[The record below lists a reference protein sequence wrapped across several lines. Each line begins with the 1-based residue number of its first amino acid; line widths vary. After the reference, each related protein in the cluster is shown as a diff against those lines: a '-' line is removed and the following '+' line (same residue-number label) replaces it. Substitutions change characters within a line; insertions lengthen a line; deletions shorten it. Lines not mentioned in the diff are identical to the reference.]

1 MINKILRPALIGLLV
16 LSGLLGSGCASITR
30 GTKDQLKVVSEPSG
44 AQIMLSN
51 GQTGITPATF
61 TLPRKKGLVVEVS
74 KPGFEPQKVMIS
86 SKFAGA
92 GGAAL
97 AGNVLVGG
105 LIGAGIDGMTGATLS
120 LKPNPVFVT
129 LVPLAVSA
137 PDEVLATDPIPEEQP
152 ISPETTTPPAALVF
166 AQTDTA
172 AEFSMPDQSSAGAYA
187 PAPAK

>member
-1 MINKILRPALIGLLV
+1 
-16 LSGLLGSGCASITR
+16 
-30 GTKDQLKVVSEPSG
+30 
-44 AQIMLSN
+44 MLSN

-105 LIGAGIDGMTGATLS
+105 LIGADIDGMTGATLS
-120 LKPNPVFVT
+120 LKPNPVSVT

-152 ISPETTTPPAALVF
+152 SSPEITMPPAALVF
-166 AQTDTA
+166 AQIDTA
-172 AEFSMPDQSSAGAYA
+172 EESSMPDQSPAGAYA

>member
-1 MINKILRPALIGLLV
+1 MINKILRPALISLLL

-30 GTKDQLKVVSEPSG
+30 GTKEQLKVVSEPSG

-61 TLPRKKGLVVEVS
+61 TLPRKKGLLVEVS
-74 KPGFEPQKVMIS
+74 KPGYEPQKVMIS

-120 LKPNPVFVT
+120 LNPNPVSIT
-129 LVPLAVSA
+129 LVPLAVSV
-137 PDEVLATDPIPEEQP
+137 PDEVLTTDQIPAPEP
-152 ISPETTTPPAALVF
+152 STPETAMPPAAPVL

-172 AEFSMPDQSSAGAYA
+172 AEASMPDQSPAGAFA
-187 PAPAK
+187 AAPAK